1 MIYLK
6 PIGGLCNRLRTIDSL
21 ISICKKSG
29 QDLTVLWVLDESLN
43 CSYEELFDIPKI
55 KEFKLL
61 ILDCPVGFP
70 ESFLKSYGKK
80 EDGTFVYSSRE
91 YKVVRTLKNVLKKRF
106 LNKLQKSIISKIRNL
121 DFEHVIVN
129 EQLSVLY
136 NSQNIHLSARQLDQ
150 NFLNNIGNKFINLTG
165 DYYISSCYR
174 LNPIENNYNYFQPV
188 SDLLLKINRKRK
200 NFKNTF
206 GLHIRRTDHTI
217 SKDISTTDLFV
228 DKIKKVLKDNKNA
241 SFFLSTDD
249 QKTKAELQL
258 QFENKILTNPVS
270 NYNRNHPDAIKDAV
284 LDLYCLS
291 NTKKIYGSHHSSF
304 SQTAADIGG
313 IEEETVS

>member
-21 ISICKKSG
+21 ISICKNTG

-43 CSYEELFDIPKI
+43 CSFEELFNIPEI
-55 KEFKLL
+55 KEFKFV

-80 EDGTFVYSSRE
+80 SDGSFIYNSHELEFVRS
-91 YKVVRTLKNVLKKRF
+91 LKNVLKQRY
-106 LNKLQKSIISKIRNL
+106 LSKLQKSVISQIRNL
-121 DFEHVIVN
+121 DYEHVVVN

-136 NSQNIHLSARQLDQ
+136 NSQNINNSVRELDE
-150 NFLNNIGNKFINLTG
+150 NFLKIVEKKFIDLVG

-174 LNPIENNYNYFQPV
+174 VYPIVNNYTYFKPV
-188 SDLLLKINRKRK
+188 PDLIEKVHKKK
-200 NFKNTF
+200 NSFKNTF
-206 GLHIRRTDHTI
+206 GLHIRRSDNTI
-217 SKDISTTDLFV
+217 SKDFSTTDLFV
-228 DKIKKVLKDNKNA
+228 HKINEILKNEKDA
-241 SFFLSTDD
+241 LFFLSTDD
-249 QKTKAELQL
+249 EKTKIELE
-258 QFENKILTNPVS
+258 FKFKNKIITNPVS
-270 NYNRNHPDAIKDAV
+270 NYDRNHPDAIKDAV

-291 NTKKIYGSHHSSF
+291 NTKKIFGSHHSSF

-313 IEEETVS
+313 IEEETVR